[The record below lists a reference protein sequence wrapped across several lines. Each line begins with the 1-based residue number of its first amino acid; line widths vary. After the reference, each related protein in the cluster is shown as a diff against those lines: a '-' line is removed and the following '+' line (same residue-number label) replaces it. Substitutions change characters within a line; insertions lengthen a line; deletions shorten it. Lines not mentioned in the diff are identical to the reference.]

1 MDIHSP
7 DVMITINSII
17 RNTSVIWMEVSKYIR
32 LVNINKIQQKVY
44 IETSIH
50 SSLEIKTFSVNVLL
64 SSHTE
69 PMIELTRRSLLYIS
83 NLMIK
88 NWK

>member
-7 DVMITINSII
+7 DMMITINSVF

-44 IETSIH
+44 IETS
-50 SSLEIKTFSVNVLL
+50 T
-64 SSHTE
+64 
-69 PMIELTRRSLLYIS
+69 
-83 NLMIK
+83 
-88 NWK
+88 